1 MLPYQEDGQ
10 KLEQLLRSL
19 FDGESAEDDGID
31 ILRIPIPP
39 IILGSCCIM
48 SYASYNGNG

>member
-19 FDGESAEDDGID
+19 FEGESSLEEGID
-31 ILRIPIPP
+31 ILRIPILPQ
-39 IILGSCCIM
+39 IFSSCCM
-48 SYASYNGNG
+48 LSYASYNG

>member
-19 FDGESAEDDGID
+19 FESAEDDVID

-39 IILGSCCIM
+39 IILGSCCMM